1 MIPKS
6 LQSRVIKQAHL
17 GHAGINKTNELIEQS
32 MWFRGC
38 KSQVEN
44 FIKQCC
50 CQAVT
55 SKTFR
60 APLEMT
66 ELPSAPM
73 HTVGIDFKGPLPYG
87 IYLLVIVCLYSR
99 YPLVF
104 EVMSTSNRA
113 TLPKLESVF
122 TQHGMPVVIKSDNG
136 PPFQSHEFK
145 EYCLKNGIIHK
156 KICPL
161 WPEANGTTEKF
172 MQVINKIIQCAEM
185 EGSNWRHELNM
196 ALLNYRASPHCS
208 TKIPPAT
215 LFLGRKIRTILP
227 ALPTKFHNEND
238 GKARENDS
246 ANKQKW
252 KLYADKD
259 RSTRPHNLKLGDI
272 VMVEQNQN
280 NSLMSKFDPAP
291 RTVTF
296 VKGDLI
302 TATRG
307 DGHEISRNSSFFKK
321 MQKGVECDV
330 RNQNA

>member
-1 MIPKS
+1 
-6 LQSRVIKQAHL
+6 
-17 GHAGINKTNELIEQS
+17 
-32 MWFRGC
+32 
-38 KSQVEN
+38 
-44 FIKQCC
+44 
-50 CQAVT
+50 
-55 SKTFR
+55 
-60 APLEMT
+60 
-66 ELPSAPM
+66 
-73 HTVGIDFKGPLPYG
+73 
-87 IYLLVIVCLYSR
+87 
-99 YPLVF
+99 
-104 EVMSTSNRA
+104 
-113 TLPKLESVF
+113 
-122 TQHGMPVVIKSDNG
+122 MPVVIKSDNG

-252 KLYADKD
+252 KQYADKD

-272 VMVEQNQN
+272 LMVEQNQN

-321 MQKGVECDV
+321 MQKGVKCDAG
-330 RNQNA
+330 NQNVDEDSWVIGKLSSQRSGGTRTASLARPIPVDILDTTAVPRRSNRDRSIRSTLNIGSSSGTSYV